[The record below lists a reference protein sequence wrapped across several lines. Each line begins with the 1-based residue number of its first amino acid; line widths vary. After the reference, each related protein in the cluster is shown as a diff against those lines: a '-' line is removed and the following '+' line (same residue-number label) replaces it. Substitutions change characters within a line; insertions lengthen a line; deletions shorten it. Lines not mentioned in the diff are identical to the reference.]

1 MAFSVFSEVE
11 EVQASTCLPT
21 RPQLY
26 WKVLWPP
33 DTERVARM
41 GGWGSI
47 TREQA
52 SRRTTGAWSQEEGQE
67 EEEVEDISQ
76 AEE

>member
-11 EVQASTCLPT
+11 EEQASKCLPT

-41 GGWGSI
+41 GSWESI
-47 TREQA
+47 TSEQA
-52 SRRTTGAWSQEEGQE
+52 SQRTTGAWSQEKGQE
-67 EEEVEDISQ
+67 VKEVEDISQ
-76 AEE
+76 A